1 MTRASLGDV
10 NITVKG
16 TSPISPPPLFQFDFQ
31 SQVLSS
37 IQHGTRTKKVEFTD
51 ITGYTSE
58 VSDYLGGI
66 VMSSYLK
73 YTYFVVHLYFCVSF
87 QIF

>member
-1 MTRASLGDV
+1 M
-10 NITVKG
+10 TVKSI
-16 TSPISPPPLFQFDFQ
+16 SPTPPPPLPPPLFQFDFQ

-58 VSDYLGGI
+58 VSDHLGGI

-73 YTYFVVHLYFCVSF
+73 YTFFVAFIFLCESF
-87 QIF
+87 